1 MKAWTETE
9 ETTTQ
14 LFEQFEG
21 VIYHVMKKLNI
32 QKNNSEYDDFLQ
44 EGRLLLLESYQE
56 SQSNPLDST
65 DAAKQFNTYLQ
76 RKLYWKFLHRITKKN
91 IETVEFD
98 QSWMQ
103 ESEKDPYWFEVE
115 SDYKEFFRMLT
126 QIQMKTL
133 QYMMQSD
140 ESVTEYAKSIRRTRS
155 AVQQDILS
163 IRKKLKK
170 FLDKHS
176 KLDS

>member
-14 LFEQFEG
+14 LFDQFEG

-32 QKNNSEYDDFLQ
+32 QKNDSEYDDFLQ

-56 SQSNPLDST
+56 SQSNPLDSE
-65 DAAKQFNTYLQ
+65 DVAKQFNAYLQ
-76 RKLYWKFLHRITKKN
+76 RKLYWKFLNRMTKKN
-91 IETVEFD
+91 IETVKFD
-98 QSWMQ
+98 QDWMQ

-115 SDYKEFFRMLT
+115 YDYKEFFRMLT
-126 QIQMKTL
+126 KIQMKTL
-133 QYMMQSD
+133 QYMIQSD
-140 ESVTEYAKSIRRTRS
+140 ETVTEYAKRIGRTRS

-176 KLDS
+176 NLNS

>member
-1 MKAWTETE
+1 MKTWIETE
-9 ETTTQ
+9 ETTNQ

-44 EGRLLLLESYQE
+44 EGRLLLLEAYQE
-56 SQSNPLDST
+56 TQLNPLEST
-65 DAAKQFNTYLQ
+65 DTAKQFNSYLQ
-76 RKLYWKFLHRITKKN
+76 RKLYWKFLNSSTKKN
-91 IETVEFD
+91 IETVKFNQD
-98 QSWMQ
+98 WMQ

-126 QIQMKTL
+126 KIQMKTL
-133 QYMMQSD
+133 QYMLQSD
-140 ESVTEYAKSIRRTRS
+140 ESITEYAKRIGRTRS

>member
-1 MKAWTETE
+1 M
-9 ETTTQ
+9 
-14 LFEQFEG
+14 
-21 VIYHVMKKLNI
+21 
-32 QKNNSEYDDFLQ
+32 Q

-56 SQSNPLDST
+56 TQLDPLEST
-65 DAAKQFNTYLQ
+65 DAAKQFNTFLQ
-76 RKLYWKFLHRITKKN
+76 RKLYWKFLHRMTKKN
-91 IETVEFD
+91 IETVVFNQD
-98 QSWMQ
+98 WMQ

-126 QIQMKTL
+126 KIQMKTL
-133 QYMMQSD
+133 QYMLQSD
-140 ESVTEYAKSIRRTRS
+140 ESVTEYAKRIGRTRS

>member
-44 EGRLLLLESYQE
+44 EGRLLLLEAYQE
-56 SQSNPLDST
+56 TQLNPLEST
-65 DAAKQFNTYLQ
+65 DTAKQFNAYLQ
-76 RKLYWKFLHRITKKN
+76 RKLYWKFLNSSTKKN
-91 IETVEFD
+91 IETVKFNQD
-98 QSWMQ
+98 WMQ
-103 ESEKDPYWFEVE
+103 ESKKDPYWFEVE
-115 SDYKEFFRMLT
+115 SNYKEFFRMLT
-126 QIQMKTL
+126 KIQMKTL

-140 ESVTEYAKSIRRTRS
+140 ESVAEYAKRIGRTRS

-170 FLDKHS
+170 FLNKHS

>member
-9 ETTTQ
+9 ETITQ

-44 EGRLLLLESYQE
+44 EGRLLLMESYQE
-56 SQSNPLDST
+56 SQLNPLNST

-76 RKLYWKFLHRITKKN
+76 RKLYWKFLNRITKKN

-115 SDYKEFFRMLT
+115 SNYQEFFRKLT
-126 QIQMKTL
+126 KIQMKTL
-133 QYMMQSD
+133 QYLMQSD
-140 ESVTEYAKSIRRTRS
+140 ESVTEYAKRIGRTRS
-155 AVQQDILS
+155 AVQQDIVNS
-163 IRKKLKK
+163 KKTKK
-170 FLDKHS
+170 IFR
-176 KLDS
+176 

>member
-1 MKAWTETE
+1 M
-9 ETTTQ
+9 Q
-14 LFEQFEG
+14 L
-21 VIYHVMKKLNI
+21 
-32 QKNNSEYDDFLQ
+32 NNLI
-44 EGRLLLLESYQE
+44 
-56 SQSNPLDST
+56 
-65 DAAKQFNTYLQ
+65 Q
-76 RKLYWKFLHRITKKN
+76 RKLYWKFLNRITKKN

-115 SDYKEFFRMLT
+115 SNYQEFFRKLT
-126 QIQMKTL
+126 KIQMKTL
-133 QYMMQSD
+133 QYLMQSD
-140 ESVTEYAKSIRRTRS
+140 ESVTEYAKRIGRTRS